1 MVILGVLVDA
11 LFAKLNIE
19 DKPGPKKKCGK
30 GGSKIDSH
38 GAPKYKHNDM
48 SVLPAQFDASLVT
61 FGEIK
66 ALQSGAKAVNL
77 SYDGRP
83 LIMQVSNLDVPY
95 GLNTEDKYG
104 PTKYSL
110 NLSLRDFES
119 NPKTKSVFEALQ
131 ALDDSVTS
139 ECIEKN
145 WLRKPG
151 MTQQILKQMKLYKP
165 TVKFSEDEN
174 GNRKPYPPTVK
185 IALRKKNDKFETVF
199 YDQDK
204 KEIKDVPIEDM
215 IVKRMTVT
223 ALIECT
229 GVWISSVGCGLS
241 WKAKQV
247 KVVSRPDGVGRG
259 YGFVDEDES
268 PTRGSVSATRPD
280 TQSKNNFADAFD
292 DDEEVDDETVTA
304 VLAAPVEEAPAPK
317 KTIIKKKVVGGAK
330 A

>member
-1 MVILGVLVDA
+1 
-11 LFAKLNIE
+11 
-19 DKPGPKKKCGK
+19 
-30 GGSKIDSH
+30 
-38 GAPKYKHNDM
+38 M

-66 ALQSGAKAVNL
+66 TLQSGAKAANL
-77 SYDGRP
+77 NYDGRP
-83 LIMQVSNLDVPY
+83 LVMQVSNLDVPY

-119 NPKTKSVFEALQ
+119 NPKTKAVFEALQ
-131 ALDDSVTS
+131 SLDDRVTS
-139 ECIEKN
+139 ECVDKN

-204 KEIKDVPIEDM
+204 KEIKDVPIEDL

-223 ALIECT
+223 ALVECT

-241 WKAKQV
+241 WKAKQL

-259 YGFVDEDES
+259 YGFIDEDEA
-268 PTRGSVSATRPD
+268 PARGASRATSAPAAAAA

-292 DDEEVDDETVTA
+292 DEDEEVDDEAVTA
-304 VLAAPVEEAPAPK
+304 PAAPAPAPVVEEAPAPK
-317 KTIIKKKVVGGAK
+317 ATVKTVIKKKVIAK